1 MVNKKDILI
10 LSLISLILGILFVKQ
25 FYISKE
31 AEKLKAG
38 EGNQLLALEISK
50 LLKANTDLRLEI
62 QDLSI
67 TLEKYQ
73 KSLEDRKSAAEELS
87 KNLAKYKVI
96 AGTSKI
102 EGQGVEI
109 LISKGLEKEQMVDL
123 VNALKN
129 IGVEGITINKMR
141 LTISSYFTATLKG
154 LFLNSQKL
162 ESPYEILVVGNASLI
177 KEALERKG
185 GIIEQ
190 IKASSKDIQIQIEK
204 RDKLLLEGIAKI

>member
-1 MVNKKDILI
+1 VINKKDILI

-31 AEKLKAG
+31 VEKLKAG
-38 EGNQLLALEISK
+38 EENQLLALEISK

-73 KSLEDRKSAAEELS
+73 KSLEDKKSAAEELS
-87 KNLAKYKVI
+87 KNLEKYKII
-96 AGTSKI
+96 AGTNKI

-109 LISKGLEKEQMVDL
+109 LISKDLEKEQMVDL

-129 IGVEGITINKMR
+129 IGVEGISINGIR
-141 LTISSYFTATLKG
+141 LTISSYFTATLNG

-162 ESPYEILVVGNASLI
+162 ESPYKILVVGNASLI
-177 KEALERKG
+177 KEALERRG

-190 IKASSKDIQIQIEK
+190 IKAGSKEAEIKIEK
-204 RDKLLLEGIAKI
+204 KDKIILEAAS